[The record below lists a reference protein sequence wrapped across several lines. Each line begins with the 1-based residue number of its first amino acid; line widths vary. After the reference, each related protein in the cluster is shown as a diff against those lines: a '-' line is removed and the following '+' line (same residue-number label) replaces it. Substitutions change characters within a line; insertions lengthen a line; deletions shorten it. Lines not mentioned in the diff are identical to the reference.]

1 MSQYKHSFHTRIDTI
16 GDRNVDQPVFTA
28 DGYRGFG
35 PFFGQ
40 GVKTRAGAAAEDEA
54 NNFYHGASVVDII
67 RFEGC
72 WFEGYF
78 FFLFSGGAG
87 LGLSGFLGGPA
98 CFVLAGTLF

>member
-40 GVKTRAGAAAEDEA
+40 GVKTGAGAAAEDEA

-72 WFEGYF
+72 WFEG
-78 FFLFSGGAG
+78 LKVAG
-87 LGLSGFLGGPA
+87 LKVTSSFYFREAPVWVYPV
-98 CFVLAGTLF
+98 F